1 MKPGGFSDVSRPRYQ
16 DSRLLPAG
24 SLQGREKRKRYPDM
38 TISWMDWL
46 LEKGEPDSNWY
57 DFAEERPVWT
67 KWWFRT
73 GSTVL
78 CIGCLVWFFR
88 PFS

>member
-1 MKPGGFSDVSRPRYQ
+1 MIPAPVTRTA
-16 DSRLLPAG
+16 DSVPAG
-24 SLQGREKRKRYPDM
+24 SLQDEEKSIRYPAM

-67 KWWFRT
+67 MWWFRI
-73 GSTVL
+73 SVMAVCIVL
-78 CIGCLVWFFR
+78 VCFFLKVL
-88 PFS
+88 